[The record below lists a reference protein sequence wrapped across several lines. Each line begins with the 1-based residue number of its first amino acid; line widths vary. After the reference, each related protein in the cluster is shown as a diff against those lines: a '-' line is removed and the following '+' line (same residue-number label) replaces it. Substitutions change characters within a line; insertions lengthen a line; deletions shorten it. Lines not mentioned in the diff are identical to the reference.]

1 MSTPAPGRHMR
12 AEMARQP
19 DVIEAMAA
27 RRDALRTTVQ
37 DLLPTRLRGVVL
49 VARGSSDNA
58 ALHARYLI
66 ERHARVPVVLAA
78 PSLQTRYGVV
88 PDLEDFLVVAV
99 SQSGRTPEIVDAVD
113 RLTAGAAGDARRPR
127 TLAITN
133 GADSPLAAACDATI
147 ALEAGEERAV
157 PATVTFTAQVA
168 ALAIVAEAL
177 GARDDEDV
185 PGLTASDWSD
195 AVSASRA
202 VLADTAGPSDCVP
215 ALRAAKHV
223 LPVARGLL
231 YAAAVE
237 SGLKLAETTGLPV
250 RGTSSADLQHGPIAT
265 AREGTVALC
274 FTTQGPTAGD
284 MREIIGLLRDRGAT
298 VIGVGPGPR
307 VEGDGVDW
315 LDVPGTTS
323 EDLAILPSVIRGQQ
337 LALAVSLAEGIDP
350 DAPFALSK
358 VTATR

>member
-1 MSTPAPGRHMR
+1 MSTPGQHMR

-19 DVIEAMAA
+19 EVIGAMAE
-27 RRDALRTTVQ
+27 RRGTLRGTVQ
-37 DLLPTRLRGVVL
+37 ELLPRRLRGVVL

-99 SQSGRTPEIVDAVD
+99 SQSGRTPEIVDAVE
-113 RLTAGAAGDARRPR
+113 RMTAGAAQRPR

-168 ALAIVAEAL
+168 ALAVVAEAL
-177 GARDDEDV
+177 GSRDGSDV
-185 PGLTASDWSD
+185 PGLTAADWSD
-195 AVSASRA
+195 AVAATRT
-202 VLADTAGPSDCVP
+202 VLADEAGPSACVP
-215 ALRAAKHV
+215 ALRAAQHV

-265 AREGTVALC
+265 AQEGTVALC
-274 FTTQGPTAGD
+274 FTSQGPTADD
-284 MREIIGLLRDRGAT
+284 MREIAGLLRDRGAT
-298 VIGVGPGPR
+298 VIGVGPAPLL
-307 VEGDGVDW
+307 EDLGVTR
-315 LDVPGTTS
+315 LDVPGATS
-323 EDLAILPSVIRGQQ
+323 EDLAVLPSVIRGQQ